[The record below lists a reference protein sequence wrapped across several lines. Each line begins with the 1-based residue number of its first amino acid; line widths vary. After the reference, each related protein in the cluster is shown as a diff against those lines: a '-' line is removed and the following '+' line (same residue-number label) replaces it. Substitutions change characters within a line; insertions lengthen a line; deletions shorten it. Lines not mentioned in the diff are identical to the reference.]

1 MSTKTTPGGEM
12 SFLEHLD
19 ELRTRLLHSIIAI
32 AIFFLVGWAFSDKIF
47 NFLQIPVT
55 EALQRQRAAQNPG
68 VGDAAL
74 AQSLDTVA
82 PGTEIQYT
90 FRVPVTLNGVEIP
103 PGTTIATRVDVDPNG
118 VRQIVPSRP
127 WGVGGKLFPADQP
140 IPLPV
145 IAGDGHVDPNDRL
158 VVERVQ
164 GAFNLYVEVAFYTAV
179 ALAIPFLLYQIWSF
193 VAPGLYPHERGYVWP
208 IVILATFFFALG
220 VAFAYK
226 VAFPAAC
233 DYLVSLGTE
242 NFHPLY
248 NADEYFDLI
257 FYIMIGLGLVF
268 QIPTVTFFAAR
279 LGLVTA
285 GTLIRVWRYAVVAM
299 FIVAAIASP
308 TADIPNMLVFASP
321 MIILYCVSIGIAY
334 FFQRKRSPED
344 EIDDALEEARET

>member
-1 MSTKTTPGGEM
+1 MPGILNSGGEM

-19 ELRTRLLHSIIAI
+19 ELRTRLIRCVIAI
-32 AIFFLVGWAFSDKIF
+32 AVFFMVGWFFSDKIF
-47 NFLQIPVT
+47 NFLQVPVT
-55 EALQRQRAAQNPG
+55 EALQRQRAAQNAKF
-68 VGDAAL
+68 GDSQL
-74 AQSLDTVA
+74 AGSLASVD

-90 FRVPVTLNGVEIP
+90 FKVPVTLNGVEVP
-103 PGTTIATRVDVDPNG
+103 AGTTIAARIEADATGAR
-118 VRQIVPSRP
+118 RIVPARP
-127 WGVGGKLFPADQP
+127 WGVGGRVFAEGQP
-140 IPLPV
+140 IPLDV
-145 IAGDGHVDPNDRL
+145 VAGDGVIDPNDRL

-179 ALAIPFLLYQIWSF
+179 ALSIPFLLFQIWSF
-193 VAPGLYPHERGYVWP
+193 VAPGLYPHERLYVWP
-208 IVILATFFFALG
+208 IVILASFFFFLG
-220 VAFAYK
+220 VLFAYK

-233 DYLVSLGTE
+233 DYLVALGTE

-285 GTLIRVWRYAVVAM
+285 GTLVRVWKYAVVGM

-321 MIILYCVSIGIAY
+321 MIVLYCVSIGIAY
-334 FFQRKRSPED
+334 FFQRPRPAE
-344 EIDDALEEARET
+344 ELEEAPEA